1 MRDMLKRSTSQGS
14 ASGAQ
19 CVPGSLQ
26 FSALLVCRVN
36 APLADPVDPAQDIPN
51 GYGVHI
57 WNLRVHN
64 VIDFKKV
71 RPPRDTMGKGMLK
84 RAG

>member
-1 MRDMLKRSTSQGS
+1 M
-14 ASGAQ
+14 
-19 CVPGSLQ
+19 P
-26 FSALLVCRVN
+26 
-36 APLADPVDPAQDIPN
+36 PLADPVDPAQDIPN